1 MAISRSQIK
10 RQLRMGGGIMEVTPR
25 QGALFGGLK
34 KAVKGVAKGIGS
46 FLKSDLGKA
55 AIIGAGA
62 FGIPGTS
69 FGGLFGKGALANI
82 IGQKAMTQA
91 PFAKGTGIKG
101 FLQNFLGGEKTLGK
115 TLGVMAG
122 GTVLGGVLAG
132 LDPQEEEEITSG
144 RDLGALRSKLTK
156 AYQDLGYDE
165 EEIPSL
171 VANDMSEYTKD
182 MSRGMADGGR
192 IGYAGGTK
200 MASADNPFFRSDYAD
215 EHSYRMFGKPYKNLT
230 PSELEEF
237 EEEMDRLRNKFMA
250 DGGRVNYADGTEDLT
265 KDRQYKLWA
274 KRYEQNP
281 KSMLVQGHE
290 NYNKYKEF
298 YDRENKAMGGR
309 MKYAMGDTAEQ
320 NAVQAAGIMNLPLNQ
335 NSAGVTELDLRKT
348 GGFIPPVGVKEK
360 ADDIPAML
368 SNNEFVFTADA
379 VRAAG
384 GGSVN
389 KGAQR
394 MYDLMKNLES
404 KVV

>member
-1 MAISRSQIK
+1 
-10 RQLRMGGGIMEVTPR
+10 MEVAPR
-25 QGALFGGLK
+25 QGALLGGLK
-34 KAVKGVAKGIGS
+34 KAVKGVAKGIKGV
-46 FLKSDLGKA
+46 LKSDVGKLALLGGVLGLAGIGPLKGLASSKLGTMLFGQGALPPSMGLGKDTGLLGK
-55 AIIGAGA
+55 IG
-62 FGIPGTS
+62 S
-69 FGGLFGKGALANI
+69 FF
-82 IGQKAMTQA
+82 
-91 PFAKGTGIKG
+91 
-101 FLQNFLGGEKTLGK
+101 GGEKTLGK

-192 IGYAGGTK
+192 IGY
-200 MASADNPFFRSDYAD
+200 S
-215 EHSYRMFGKPYKNLT
+215 
-230 PSELEEF
+230 
-237 EEEMDRLRNKFMA
+237 
-250 DGGRVNYADGTEDLT
+250 DGTEDLT

-281 KSMLVQGHE
+281 ESMMVQGHE

-320 NAVQAAGIMNLPLNQ
+320 NAMQAAGIMNLPLNK

>member
-1 MAISRSQIK
+1 
-10 RQLRMGGGIMEVTPR
+10 
-25 QGALFGGLK
+25 LK

-165 EEIPSL
+165 KEIPSL

-309 MKYAMGDTAEQ
+309 MGFDDGGYTFEQFMKDKSKVDQFIGEEQMKRLYEKMMKEKKVRDQRNMAAYGGRMKYAMGDTAEQ
-320 NAVQAAGIMNLPLNQ
+320 N
-335 NSAGVTELDLRKT
+335 
-348 GGFIPPVGVKEK
+348 
-360 ADDIPAML
+360 
-368 SNNEFVFTADA
+368 
-379 VRAAG
+379 
-384 GGSVN
+384 
-389 KGAQR
+389 
-394 MYDLMKNLES
+394 
-404 KVV
+404 